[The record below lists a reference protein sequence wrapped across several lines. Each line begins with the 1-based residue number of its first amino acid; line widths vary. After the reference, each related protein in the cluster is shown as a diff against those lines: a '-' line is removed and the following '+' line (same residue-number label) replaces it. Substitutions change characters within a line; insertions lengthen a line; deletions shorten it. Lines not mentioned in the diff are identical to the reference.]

1 MSHVPW
7 MATQPNYSSGMAI
20 QNLCF
25 KKLVM
30 FRKRSWFLCAG
41 HSEAAKEATVTPD
54 MDMDMDMD
62 TDTDTVCGPEP
73 G

>member
-1 MSHVPW
+1 MFLGWPLNPITHQEW
-7 MATQPNYSSGMAI
+7 RFKI
-20 QNLCF
+20 LCF
-25 KKLVM
+25 KKFVM
-30 FRKRSWFLCAG
+30 FRKRSLFLCAG

-54 MDMDMDMD
+54 MDMDMD

>member
-7 MATQPNYSSGMAI
+7 MATQPNYSSGVAI
-20 QNLCF
+20 QNSMF
-25 KKLVM
+25 QKIVM
-30 FRKRSWFLCAG
+30 FRKRSLFLCAG
-41 HSEAAKEATVTPD
+41 HSEAAKEATVTPV
-54 MDMDMDMD
+54 MDMD

>member
-1 MSHVPW
+1 MFLGWPLNPITHQEW
-7 MATQPNYSSGMAI
+7 RFKI
-20 QNLCF
+20 LCF
-25 KKLVM
+25 KKKFVM

-41 HSEAAKEATVTPD
+41 HSEAAKEATVTPV

-62 TDTDTVCGPEP
+62 TDTVCGPEP

>member
-1 MSHVPW
+1 
-7 MATQPNYSSGMAI
+7 
-20 QNLCF
+20 
-25 KKLVM
+25 M
-30 FRKRSWFLCAG
+30 FRKRSLFLCAG

-54 MDMDMDMD
+54 MDMD

>member
-20 QNLCF
+20 QNSMF
-25 KKLVM
+25 QKIVM
-30 FRKRSWFLCAG
+30 FRKRSLFLCAG

-54 MDMDMDMD
+54 MDMD

>member
-1 MSHVPW
+1 
-7 MATQPNYSSGMAI
+7 
-20 QNLCF
+20 
-25 KKLVM
+25 M

-41 HSEAAKEATVTPD
+41 HSEAAKEATVTPV
-54 MDMDMDMD
+54 MDMD